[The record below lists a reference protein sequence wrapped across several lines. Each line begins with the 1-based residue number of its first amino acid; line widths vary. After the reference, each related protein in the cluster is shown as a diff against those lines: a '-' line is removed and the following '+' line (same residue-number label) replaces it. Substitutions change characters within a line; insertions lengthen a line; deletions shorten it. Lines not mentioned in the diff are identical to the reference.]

1 MFVQV
6 LLGGDQRCFLNGFGI
21 YWIGLDR
28 RLDLGMDQV
37 EYMAYTTLYISLSFL
52 GRKYTKSKAL

>member
-1 MFVQV
+1 MGLV
-6 LLGGDQRCFLNGFGI
+6 